1 MLIAIIGENCVG
13 KSSLAEF
20 IKQKINATV
29 YSGKDFLRL
38 EKNENMARIKFQKIL
53 QDAVN
58 GENLIYVITESEHL
72 ALLPEKAKKIVVTA
86 SLESIK
92 TRFANRMGGFLPP
105 MVQKMLENRHGC
117 YDNLP
122 CDLKVDGE
130 NCDFSSVERLVGV

>member
-13 KSSLAEF
+13 KSSLADF
-20 IKQKINATV
+20 IKQKIDSKV

-38 EKNENMARIKFQKIL
+38 EKNESMARKKFQTTL
-53 QDAVN
+53 QDAIN
-58 GENLIYVITESEHL
+58 GENVIYVITESEHL
-72 ALLPEKAKKIVVTA
+72 ALLPENAKKIVVTA

-92 TRFANRMGGFLPP
+92 TRFAKRTGGVLPP
-105 MVQKMLENRHGC
+105 VVQKMLESRHGC

-130 NCDFSSVERLVGV
+130 NCDVSAVLQLLGV